1 MDEDAG
7 KVVARVHK
15 GAHKTNSQ
23 KTDISTK
30 GIHHTYVL
38 NLKVS
43 IFLYLVKYVILVNYR
58 FNIKMYS

>member
-1 MDEDAG
+1 MQEKLLLESTKG
-7 KVVARVHK
+7 HIKQTHK
-15 GAHKTNSQ
+15 
-23 KTDISTK
+23 KTDMSTK

>member
-23 KTDISTK
+23 KNGLVHKRNSSHICFEFESF
-30 GIHHTYVL
+30 
-38 NLKVS
+38 N
-43 IFLYLVKYVILVNYR
+43 FLVKYVILVNYR